1 MIIKQVVLTNIKC
14 HNHLDVE
21 FTPGVNA
28 IVGPNGSGKS
38 TILEAIG
45 YCLFGSLSYKVNQF
59 LKNGEKSG
67 MIDVSIEHNGQSYVY
82 SRDVGKR
89 EGRWRVLHSVEIL
102 ASGTEDVPR
111 FTKNLLG
118 LSEDVDLSSIFED
131 AIGVQ
136 QGLLTAPFLL
146 SKTKRHAIFQPL
158 FDIDIYRK
166 CFEALRPVES
176 ICERVVSENTIIIN
190 NNNAERDILV
200 KSISETDERQKRI
213 NELFIPVPGYEEK
226 MKRLDQVIEGI
237 TSALRAKNEIQTL
250 SFEITT
256 LKNKIES
263 INEKLNSLSD
273 KKSEMLKLM
282 PHLTNRAK
290 WTSLDNTMK
299 QLMGRREAIK
309 ERIQHIESSIESNEM
324 TIGQYDLSKMKDEK
338 ETASK
343 LQEREEALAKC
354 RDERVKA
361 EGKHETHLNVVK
373 QAERGVCPLLGVDCT
388 PLSCYL
394 PEGRANANKANE
406 TVKVATRAEKTAE
419 ALVKESKEAQKT
431 YNRLENDLAMK
442 QAVERELKKNQD
454 SLVDA
459 KETLDGVEKDYNS
472 TKKKRNALTF
482 DETLYAKGVA
492 LQRELEDEWNEVD
505 LINEKLEK
513 SKLLKTYSDKR
524 DRLSLLAG
532 EVKSSDLEE
541 KMKEREDVNNLLQPI
556 RGAINELDK
565 QQPPKWEYQ
574 SWKEQVE
581 IITDK
586 TTKLTELKDKEVLCL
601 ELIKD
606 LREIYNSLG
615 PEIMELLL
623 DTINTEANDYFTA
636 LTGSPDLLYWDRD
649 FEASLRNADG
659 KRVFT
664 QLSGGQQM
672 IVAIALRLAV
682 LKHLGNLPIVFLDEP
697 TANLDEERR
706 QVLASVV
713 GNIMGFTQVF
723 VISHGDEFSSEVDN
737 VIQLPGN

>member
-1 MIIKQVVLTNIKC
+1 MIIKQVILTNIKC
-14 HNHLDVE
+14 HSNLQAE

-59 LKNGEKSG
+59 LKNGEKQG
-67 MIDVSIEHNGQSYVY
+67 QIIVDIEHNNQTYSYV
-82 SRDVGKR
+82 RDVGGR
-89 EGRWRVLHSVEIL
+89 EGQWYVHNNDDIE
-102 ASGTEDVPR
+102 ATGAEDVPR

-118 LSEDVDLSSIFED
+118 LSEDADLSSIFED

-166 CFEALRPVES
+166 CFEALRPVEA
-176 ICERVVSENTIIIN
+176 ICERVISENTIIIN
-190 NNNAERDILV
+190 SNSADLEIFK
-200 KSISETDERQKRI
+200 KSVAQTDERNKRI
-213 NELFIPVPGYEEK
+213 SELFTPVPGYEENIK
-226 MKRLDQVIEGI
+226 HLDSSIECI
-237 TSALRAKNEIQTL
+237 TAALRAKNDVQTL
-250 SFEITT
+250 SFSITT
-256 LKNKIES
+256 LKGKIEH
-263 INEKLNSLSD
+263 IDEKLGSLSG
-273 KKSEMLKLM
+273 KKDELLKLT
-282 PHLTNRAK
+282 PHVTNRSK
-290 WTSLDNTMK
+290 WNSHDNTMK
-299 QLMGRREAIK
+299 QLLTRK
-309 ERIQHIESSIESNEM
+309 ESVKQRIHEVESSIKSNEM
-324 TIGQYDLSKMKDEK
+324 TIKQYDLSKMKEVK
-338 ETASK
+338 EVASK

-354 RDERVKA
+354 RDDRVKA
-361 EGKHETHLNVVK
+361 EEKHQTHLNVLNQSEK
-373 QAERGVCPLLGVDCT
+373 GVCPLLGVECT
-388 PLSCYL
+388 PLSCYT
-394 PEGRANANKANE
+394 PEARANANKANE
-406 TVKVATRAEKTAE
+406 TIKVATRAEKDAE

-431 YNRLENDLAMK
+431 FHRLENDLAMK
-442 QAVERELKKNQD
+442 QAVERELKKNQG

-459 KETLDGVEKDYNS
+459 NDILREVEKDY
-472 TKKKRNALTF
+472 TAAKKKRDALTF

-492 LQRELEDEWNEVD
+492 LQRELEDEWNEVE
-505 LINEKLEK
+505 LRTERLEHTTVLQK
-513 SKLLKTYSDKR
+513 YEEER
-524 DRLSLLAG
+524 DRLSVIA
-532 EVKSSDLEE
+532 SDVTSKDLDDKLEE
-541 KMKEREDVNNLLQPI
+541 REMINNLLQPI
-556 RGAINELDK
+556 RGAINELKK
-565 QQPPKWEYQ
+565 QQPSDSQYDD
-574 SWKEQVE
+574 WKEKIE
-581 IITDK
+581 IIVKK
-586 TTKLTELKDKEVLCL
+586 TADLTELKDKEELCL
-601 ELIKD
+601 GLIQD
-606 LREIYNSLG
+606 LRSIYNSLG

-623 DTINTEANDYFTA
+623 DTINSEANDYFTA

-649 FEASLRNADG
+649 FEASLRNAEG